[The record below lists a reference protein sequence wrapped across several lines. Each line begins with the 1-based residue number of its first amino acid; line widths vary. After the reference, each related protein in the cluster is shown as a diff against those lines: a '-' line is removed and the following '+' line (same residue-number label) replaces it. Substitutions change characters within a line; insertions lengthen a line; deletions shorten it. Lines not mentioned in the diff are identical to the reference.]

1 MSQGSCVA
9 AREGVPPPASS
20 PATASVVA
28 AARASSALLVC
39 LRRGLTVIV
48 DIALPFGNPP
58 VAGLPGIARACGH
71 ARARVLVSDHILF
84 CFLHELL
91 ASLNFCECERL
102 HDR

>member
-39 LRRGLTVIV
+39 FSRGLTVIV
-48 DIALPFGNPP
+48 DSALPFDNP
-58 VAGLPGIARACGH
+58 VAGLPGVARAWGN
-71 ARARVLVSDHILF
+71 ARTRILVSDHNLSS
-84 CFLHELL
+84 L
-91 ASLNFCECERL
+91 ADKSRPTHGFPSV
-102 HDR
+102 